1 MKLIFDADK
10 KQSCLQADSIS
21 IQQQVDNISRKKLV
35 IKLRF
40 FAY

>member
-10 KQSCLQADSIS
+10 QQSCLQVDSIS
-21 IQQQVDNISRKKLV
+21 IQQQVVNISRKKLV
-35 IKLRF
+35 IKFGF